1 MERITEYTVYHTG
14 NIQALRYTLQR
25 VTPET
30 EPPHP
35 ISPEMLRIVR
45 IVSGSCIWVIS
56 GREYR
61 VGPGDIVI
69 LNNTEKR
76 YQTGILPDD
85 PVVQE
90 VVRFMP
96 VAFADVSDCFA
107 LFFYRGKGFSHIF
120 SPGCPDYGKIAE
132 VMSLLRTEADAEGF
146 RKSSVMLAL
155 ARVLIVDIYRSAVE
169 LGRLPEASEGDRS
182 RLGAGNYQVVC
193 EAVMNI
199 KEKLSGDISAAS
211 LAADAGMSRSY
222 FSRIFGA
229 AMGMTIPQFIRLMRL
244 RAVREYTET
253 QGLGI
258 LDAVYAAGFGST
270 SAYYKALHELVL
282 S

>member
-1 MERITEYTVYHTG
+1 
-14 NIQALRYTLQR
+14 
-25 VTPET
+25 
-30 EPPHP
+30 
-35 ISPEMLRIVR
+35 MLRIVR

-61 VGPGDIVI
+61 VGAGDIVI
-69 LNNTEKR
+69 LNNSEKR
-76 YQTGILPDD
+76 YQTGISPDA

-90 VVRFMP
+90 VVRLMP
-96 VAFADVSDCFA
+96 VAFPDVSDCFA
-107 LFFYRGKGFSHIF
+107 IFFYRGKGFSHIF
-120 SPGCPDYGKIAE
+120 SPGCPDYERIAE
-132 VMSLLRTEADAEGF
+132 VMSLLRAEADSDGF
-146 RKSSVMLAL
+146 LKGPAMLSL
-155 ARVLIVDIYRSAVE
+155 ARVLTVGIYRSAVAA
-169 LGRLPEASEGDRS
+169 GRIPEPEDGGRS
-182 RLGAGNYQVVC
+182 RLGAGSYQVVC

-199 KEKLSGDISAAS
+199 KEHLSGNITAAS

-253 QGLGI
+253 QGLCV

-282 S
+282 N